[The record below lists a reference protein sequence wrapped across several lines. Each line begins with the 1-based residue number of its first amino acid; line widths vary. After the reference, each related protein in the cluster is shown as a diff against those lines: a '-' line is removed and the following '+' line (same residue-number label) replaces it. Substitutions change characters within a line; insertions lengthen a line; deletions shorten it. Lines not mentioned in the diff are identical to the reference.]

1 MPEEEKKAKKS
12 WKTTACGVL
21 GIVIAVC
28 VGIRALIDGDPN
40 TNLNV
45 GEIVAAAGVMLPSVA
60 AIFARD
66 NDKSSEDVGA
76 GG

>member
-1 MPEEEKKAKKS
+1 MPDEKKPKKS

-21 GIVIAVC
+21 GIIIAVC
-28 VGIRALIDGDPN
+28 MGAKAQLDGDPE
-40 TNLNV
+40 TSLNF
-45 GEIVAAAGVMLPSVA
+45 GEIITAVGVFIPSVA

-76 GG
+76 SG